1 LEKIE
6 MKKTLVAIAAMA
18 AVTGAMAQA
27 TITGTLQVGTN
38 RATTT
43 TAGASTTKTSIDDS
57 NGNTG
62 VNVGVNDDLGNGMK
76 FIGNIGLQVGINGS
90 NGATTTGGVYE
101 TYGGL
106 SGAFGTA
113 KLGALQTP
121 QFLAVVNGDAAGYLI
136 SNPVANI
143 IQHQGGSV
151 GSTTLLQSN
160 SFQYVL
166 PKFVDGLTLKYQN
179 AMGEQVTGING
190 TSHYAADFTAGGFSA
205 GYAYSTYKY
214 TQTQNDTAQSVSG
227 SYNFG
232 PAKVVALWGQA
243 NSAGSAGVSG
253 SSVGIV
259 VPVGALSLMY
269 NYGTTN
275 GIITNGTGDTATARV
290 VTTQK
295 QSGSFAGAS
304 YSLSKRTTAYA
315 AYYTESG
322 NNGAGTVGSSSK
334 FNTTRLMVIHSF

>member
-6 MKKTLVAIAAMA
+6 MKKTLVAVAAMA
-18 AVTGAMAQA
+18 AATGAMAQF

-62 VNVGVNDDLGNGMK
+62 VNVGVSDDIGNGIK
-76 FIGNIGLQVGINGS
+76 VIGNIGLQVGINGS

-101 TYGGL
+101 TYGGVT
-106 SGAFGTA
+106 GPFGSA

-121 QFLAVVNGDAAGYLI
+121 QFLSIANGDVSGYLI

-166 PKFVDGLTLKYQN
+166 PKFVDGLTLKYQT
-179 AMGEQVTGING
+179 AMGELATGING
-190 TSHYAADFTAGGFSA
+190 TNHYAADFTTGGFAA
-205 GYAYSTYKY
+205 GYAYSSYKY
-214 TQTQNDTAQSVSG
+214 SATQNDTAQSVNG

-232 PAKVVALWGQA
+232 PAKITYLWGQA
-243 NSAGSAGVSG
+243 NTAGASGVSG
-253 SSVGIV
+253 SSVGIA
-259 VPVGALSLMY
+259 VPMGSLSLMY
-269 NYGTTN
+269 SYGSTN
-275 GIITNGTGDTATARV
+275 GIVSNGTATTARV
-290 VTTQK
+290 VSTQK
-295 QSGSFAGAS
+295 QTGSFVGAS
-304 YSLSKRTTAYA
+304 YALSKRTTAYA
-315 AYYTESG
+315 AYYTEAG
-322 NNGAGTVGSSSK
+322 NDGAGIVGSTSK
-334 FNTTRLMVIHSF
+334 FNTTRLMLIHAF